1 MSSSDPRIG
10 ILVSGRGS
18 NMMALLDAMAS
29 GDVAASPS
37 VIVSN
42 DPEAP
47 ALEKAT
53 SRGVATRAIDH
64 RRYRSDR
71 EAFDKE
77 VLAALENAGTD
88 IVACAG
94 FMRIMTPV
102 MIAPWA
108 GRMLNIHPSLLPAFR
123 GLDTHAR
130 ARAAGCAILGCTV
143 HEVIEDLDAGHILG
157 QAATAVRPGESVEAI
172 DSRVRG
178 LEHRLYPAVL
188 AAFLRDPAALRQT
201 PLALLDAD

>member
-1 MSSSDPRIG
+1 MSRPRIG

-18 NMMALLDAMAS
+18 NMMALLDAMAD
-29 GDVAASPS
+29 GS
-37 VIVSN
+37 VDATPAIVLSN

-47 ALEKAT
+47 ALGKAAD
-53 SRGVATRAIDH
+53 RGVDARGIDH
-64 RRYRSDR
+64 RLFRGDR
-71 EAFDKE
+71 AAFDTTL
-77 VLAALENAGTD
+77 LAALQECAVD
-88 IVACAG
+88 IVVCAG

-102 MIAPWA
+102 MITSWA
-108 GRMLNIHPSLLPAFR
+108 GRMLNIHPSLLPSFR

-157 QAATAVRPGESVEAI
+157 QAATAVRPGEDLETLDTRIRA
-172 DSRVRG
+172 

-188 AAFLRDPAALRQT
+188 DAFLRDPESLRQT
-201 PLALLDAD
+201 PIALLDHG

>member
-1 MSSSDPRIG
+1 MSRPRIG

-18 NMMALLDAMAS
+18 NMMALLDAMAV
-29 GDVAASPS
+29 GS
-37 VIVSN
+37 VEATPALVLSN

-47 ALEKAT
+47 ALRKAAD
-53 SRGVATRAIDH
+53 RGVDARGIDH
-64 RRYRSDR
+64 RLFRRNR
-71 EAFDKE
+71 EAFDSTL
-77 VLAALENAGTD
+77 LAALRECAVD
-88 IVACAG
+88 IVVCAG

-123 GLDTHAR
+123 GLDTHTR

-157 QAATAVRPGESVEAI
+157 QAATAVRPGEDI
-172 DSRVRG
+172 DTLDARIRA

-188 AAFLRDPAALRQT
+188 DAFLRDPDGLRQT
-201 PLALLDAD
+201 PIALLDHG